1 VIVPDV
7 NVLIYAHRRDTPQH
21 ERYAGWLAGVV
32 AGADE
37 LGLVEGALIGFVR
50 IATHARIFAEPATPS
65 EALAFVAALHGAR
78 HVRTLAATAATW
90 QHFADLATG
99 DRQVRGNLV
108 PDAWLA
114 AMARSHGGR
123 LATADRGF
131 ARFPGLTWFDPA
143 CER

>member
-1 VIVPDV
+1 MIVPDV
-7 NVLIYAHRRDTPQH
+7 NILIYAHRRDAAHH
-21 ERYAGWLAGVV
+21 ERYAAWLGVVV
-32 AGADE
+32 AGEDE
-37 LGLVEGALIGFVR
+37 LGLVEAALTGFLR
-50 IATHARIFAEPATPS
+50 IVTHPRVFAEPATSS

-78 HVRTLAATAATW
+78 YVRTLAATEATW
-90 QHFADLATG
+90 RHFTDIAAA

-114 AMARSHGGR
+114 AMTRSHGGR

-143 CER
+143 V

>member
-7 NVLIYAHRRDTPQH
+7 NVLVYAHREDTAQH
-21 ERYAGWLAGVV
+21 ERYAEWLAGVV

-37 LGLVEGALIGFVR
+37 LGLVEAALTGFLLVV
-50 IATHARIFAEPATPS
+50 THPRIFAEPATS
-65 EALAFVAALHGAR
+65 AEALAFVTALRRGKQA
-78 HVRTLAATAATW
+78 RTLAATEATW
-90 QHFADLATG
+90 QHFADIAAA

-114 AMARSHGGR
+114 ALARSHGGR

-131 ARFPGLTWFDPA
+131 ARFPGVQWFDPA
-143 CER
+143 D

>member
-7 NVLIYAHRRDTPQH
+7 NVLVYAHRRDAADH
-21 ERYAGWLAGVV
+21 ERYAEWLAGVV
-32 AGADE
+32 AGDDE
-37 LGLVEGALIGFVR
+37 LGLVEAALTGFLR
-50 IATHARIFAEPATPS
+50 IVTHPRVFAEPATS
-65 EALAFVAALHGAR
+65 TEALAFVTALREGR
-78 HVRTLAATAATW
+78 QVRTLAATGATW
-90 QHFADLATG
+90 QHFTDIAAA

-131 ARFPGLTWFDPA
+131 ARFAGLRWFDPA
-143 CER
+143 A

>member
-7 NVLIYAHRRDTPQH
+7 NVLVYAHHRDAATH
-21 ERYAGWLAGVV
+21 EQYAEWLADVV

-37 LGLVEGALIGFVR
+37 LGLVEAALTGFLRVV
-50 IATHARIFAEPATPS
+50 THPRVFADPATS
-65 EALAFVAALHGAR
+65 SQALAFVTALRGGKQA
-78 HVRTLAATAATW
+78 RTLAATEATW
-90 QHFADLATG
+90 QHFADIAAA
-99 DRQVRGNLV
+99 DRQVRGTLV

-131 ARFPGLTWFDPA
+131 ARFAGLRWFDPVA
-143 CER
+143 

>member
-7 NVLIYAHRRDTPQH
+7 NVLVYAYRRETPQY
-21 ERYAGWLAGVV
+21 ERYAEWLSGVV

-37 LGLVEGALIGFVR
+37 LGLVEAALTGFLR
-50 IATHARIFAEPATPS
+50 IVTHARIYPDPAPS
-65 EALAFVAALHGAR
+65 AEALAFVTTLRNGSYAR
-78 HVRTLAATAATW
+78 ALAATEATW
-90 QHFADLATG
+90 QHFADIAAA
-99 DRQVRGNLV
+99 DRQVRGVLV

-131 ARFPGLTWFDPA
+131 ARFAGLHWFDPA
-143 CER
+143 A